1 MTRTMVEI
9 TFAEALRQ
17 AGRIEACADD
27 MLRVSGTNLPEICA
41 EIGDAWQGDSAGA
54 YLSKVEISAGNI
66 TATANRLYEIAQT
79 LRTVAR
85 IFRDS
90 ELAAIELAE
99 RRDY

>member
-27 MLRVSGTNLPEICA
+27 MDRLARTNLPGICS
-41 EIGDAWQGDSAGA
+41 ELGDAWRGESASA
-54 YLSKVEISAGNI
+54 YLAKVETSAGNI
-66 TATANRLYEIAQT
+66 TATASRLHEIAQT

-85 IFRDS
+85 IFHDS
-90 ELAAIELAE
+90 ELAAIALAE

>member
-1 MTRTMVEI
+1 MTRRMVEI
-9 TFAEALRQ
+9 TFDEALRQ
-17 AGRIEACADD
+17 ASRIEACADD
-27 MLRVSGTNLPEICA
+27 MDRVARTNIPGICS
-41 EIGDAWQGDSAGA
+41 EIGEAWQGDSAGA
-54 YLSKVEISAGNI
+54 YLTKVETSADNI
-66 TATANRLYEIAQT
+66 AATANRLTEIAQT

>member
-1 MTRTMVEI
+1 MVEI
-9 TFAEALRQ
+9 TFSEALRQ
-17 AGRIEACADD
+17 ARRIEACADD
-27 MLRVSGTNLPEICA
+27 MSRVANTNLPGICS

-54 YLSKVEISAGNI
+54 YLSKVETSAGNI
-66 TATANRLYEIAQT
+66 ATTANRLYEIART
-79 LRTVAR
+79 LQTVAR